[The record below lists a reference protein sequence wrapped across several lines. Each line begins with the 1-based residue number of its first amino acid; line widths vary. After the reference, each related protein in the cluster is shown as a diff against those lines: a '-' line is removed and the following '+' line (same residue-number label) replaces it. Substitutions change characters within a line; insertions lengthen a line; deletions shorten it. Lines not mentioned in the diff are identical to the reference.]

1 MPLLKTRVISFALVN
16 INDLRLMIKLENE
29 IIKSVLILAE
39 VDTYRTNEMKIK
51 AFHIL
56 NYQVNAMVHF
66 SDLI

>member
-1 MPLLKTRVISFALVN
+1 
-16 INDLRLMIKLENE
+16 MIKIENK